1 MIRNCISLLAAFAL
15 SLGMMTAQARE
26 ATPMA
31 ENPAIEKRV
40 LAITT
45 ELRCLVCQ
53 NQSIADSH
61 ADLAN
66 DFRREIRL
74 LIAEGKSDQQI
85 LDYMVERYGDFVR
98 YKPPLKGT
106 TILLWLGPA
115 ALLILG
121 LTLLVRFLRRRNQM
135 LGDTA
140 LSAEEQK
147 AAEALLDTAPQD
159 KTPQ

>member
-1 MIRNCISLLAAFAL
+1 MAIS
-15 SLGMMTAQARE
+15 
-26 ATPMA
+26 
-31 ENPAIEKRV
+31 
-40 LAITT
+40 T

-61 ADLAN
+61 PDLAN

-85 LDYMVERYGDFVR
+85 LDYMVDRYGDFVR

-115 ALLILG
+115 ALLIIG
-121 LTLLVRFLRRRNQM
+121 LTLLVPFLRRRNQM
-135 LGDTA
+135 LGDTV

-147 AAEALLDTAPQD
+147 AAEALLDTASQE